1 MDNTNENQVKLE
13 NIIVN
18 VVDVLTST
26 IAEIETKGIFKLN
39 ETEIKFIKQAMKNSP
54 DSFVKI
60 STEINEIVNKRQVEL
75 TDIPHLIY
83 VIASIYINDLKYE
96 NINIIDCIQFTLNTI
111 LDSGILPINKV
122 SEEVIQAIINSS
134 LNLLKTNLPMIEEEI
149 EYIATTVS
157 QRIYRFLLRLRCFC

>member
-1 MDNTNENQVKLE
+1 MPSNEPDLKTE

-18 VVDVLTST
+18 IVDVLTST
-26 IAEIETKGIFKLN
+26 ITEIETKGVFKLN
-39 ETEIKFIKQAMKNSP
+39 ETEIKFIKQVTKNSP
-54 DSFVKI
+54 DSFTKI

-83 VIASIYINDLKYE
+83 VIASTYINDLTYE
-96 NINIIDCIQFTLNTI
+96 NINIIDCIQFTLNAI

-134 LNLLKTNLPMIEEEI
+134 LNLLKTNLPLIEEEI
-149 EYIATTVS
+149 EQIATTVS
-157 QRIYRFLLRLRCFC
+157 QRIYRFFLRLRCFC